1 MNEGMSR
8 RYVLSGAAMTIGA
21 IGLGSVPS
29 WSASVDDGGISRN
42 AEAIHQEPMIK
53 TNRTRVYD
61 ALTDAAQFHKV
72 TLLGV
77 AMRSGMA
84 KDVKPTEI
92 SREVGGAFQ
101 LFGGFI
107 VGRQIELVADTRIVQ
122 AWREVSW
129 DPGVYS
135 LVRFELSDSGAG
147 TIMRFDDT
155 GFPKGAADHLAIG
168 WKGNYWEPLEKFLS
182 Q

>member
-1 MNEGMSR
+1 MRDEMSR
-8 RYVLSGAAMTIGA
+8 RYVLTGAAMTIGA
-21 IGLGSVPS
+21 MGLGANPS
-29 WSASVDDGGISRN
+29 WSAGEDDGGILRN

-53 TNRTRVYD
+53 ASRQRVYD
-61 ALTDAAQFHKV
+61 ALTDSVQFHKV

-77 AMRSGMA
+77 AMTSGMA
-84 KDVKPTEI
+84 KDMRPTEI
-92 SREVGGAFQ
+92 SRETGGAFQ

-107 VGRQIELVADTRIVQ
+107 VGRQIELVPGSRIVQ
-122 AWREVSW
+122 VWREVTW

-135 LVRFELSDSGAG
+135 LVRFELLDSGAG
-147 TIMRFDDT
+147 TKIGFDHT

>member
-1 MNEGMSR
+1 
-8 RYVLSGAAMTIGA
+8 MTLGA
-21 IGLGSVPS
+21 IGLGVAPS
-29 WSASVDDGGISRN
+29 WATSGDDGGILRN
-42 AEAIHQEPMIK
+42 AEAIHQEPLIK
-53 TNRTRVYD
+53 ASRKRVYD

-77 AMRSGMA
+77 AMNSGMV
-84 KDVKPTEI
+84 KDGKPTEI

-107 VGRQIELVADTRIVQ
+107 VGRQIELIPDVRIVQ

-147 TIMRFDDT
+147 TIIRFDHA

>member
-1 MNEGMSR
+1 MSERISR
-8 RYVLSGAAMTIGA
+8 RRVLGSAAMTIGA
-21 IGLGSVPS
+21 LGLGSVPG
-29 WSASVDDGGISRN
+29 WPGSADDFGISRN
-42 AEAIHQEPMIK
+42 AEAIHQEPVIK
-53 TNRTRVYD
+53 ASRKRVYE
-61 ALTDAAQFHKV
+61 ALTDAAQFHRV

-77 AMRSGMA
+77 AMSSGMV
-84 KDVKPTEI
+84 KNVKPTEI
-92 SREVGGAFQ
+92 SREAGGAFQ

-107 VGRQIELVADTRIVQ
+107 VGRQIELVPDTRVVQ

-129 DPGVYS
+129 DAGMYS
-135 LVRFELSDSGAG
+135 LVRFELSDSGAD
-147 TIMRFDDT
+147 TAIRFDHT

>member
-1 MNEGMSR
+1 
-8 RYVLSGAAMTIGA
+8 MTLGA
-21 IGLGSVPS
+21 IGLGVVPS
-29 WSASVDDGGISRN
+29 WCGSADDGGILRN
-42 AEAIHQEPMIK
+42 AEAIHQEPILK
-53 TNRTRVYD
+53 ASRRRVYD

-77 AMRSGMA
+77 AMSSGMV
-84 KDVKPTEI
+84 KDGKPTEI

-107 VGRQIELVADTRIVQ
+107 VGRQIELIPDTRIVQ
-122 AWREVSW
+122 VWREVSW
-129 DPGVYS
+129 DPGFYS

-147 TIMRFDDT
+147 TKIVFDHS